1 MLTLSGIEAFLKA
14 LALELPLEQFV
25 LIGSFIEDLLAPI
38 PAPVVMTTAGSAAL
52 VQGYTFWG
60 LLLLAFIG
68 SLGKTGG
75 SWILYLIA
83 DKGEDILMP
92 RIGKFFHLSHEDVE
106 RIGSYFRGSWKD
118 VLILTLLRAIP
129 VVPSLAISL
138 VSGVI
143 KLPLRVYLP
152 GTLIGD
158 TFRLLFFL
166 YVGYGGL
173 ASYEMI
179 AAHVANAEVY
189 AEIALAVF
197 ILAVLALLYWQRETG
212 GLTRWLNR
220 QLKK

>member
-1 MLTLSGIEAFLKA
+1 
-14 LALELPLEQFV
+14 
-25 LIGSFIEDLLAPI
+25 
-38 PAPVVMTTAGSAAL
+38 
-52 VQGYTFWG
+52 
-60 LLLLAFIG
+60 
-68 SLGKTGG
+68 
-75 SWILYLIA
+75 
-83 DKGEDILMP
+83 MP